1 MGQDLD
7 QTLDVSST
15 PPNIHL
21 NKISNVLNV
30 DLGLGQ
36 FDLSNQDNLVTS
48 RSEEQA
54 VEEKSKPA
62 GIFSNSGPMFR
73 YLVVK
78 MKLNEGKENFPHGGL
93 RASITIL
100 KKPLSSI
107 L

>member
-1 MGQDLD
+1 M
-7 QTLDVSST
+7 
-15 PPNIHL
+15 
-21 NKISNVLNV
+21 LNV

-78 MKLNEGKENFPHGGL
+78 IKLNEGKKISLMVDSG
-93 RASITIL
+93 ASITIL